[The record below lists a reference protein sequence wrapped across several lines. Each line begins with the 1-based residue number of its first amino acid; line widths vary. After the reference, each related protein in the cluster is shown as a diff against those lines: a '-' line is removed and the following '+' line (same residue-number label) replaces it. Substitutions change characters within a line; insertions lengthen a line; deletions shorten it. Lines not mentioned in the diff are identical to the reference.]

1 MTDPAASFP
10 PPRITPNHRHAFGGV
25 WRLTFRRFLGGPGQ
39 WLAFAAM
46 LLLLG
51 LLEFAIVRDGRAR
64 AFSDWTVRM
73 YFGFLIPAVAF
84 LSGAGA
90 IRDEMKSGSVDY
102 VLTRPVLRPAFIVF
116 KFFSHL
122 ACLQLAALVAL
133 AVVLVVADLR
143 HVTGLGEVLPWLL
156 LAQGIAITAF
166 MALGFF
172 CGVMTSRFLV
182 LGLAYGAVVE
192 AGLGRTPTQLSR
204 LSLTHQITGMLEPIM
219 PAAAPGLPTDQTALG
234 TVGAVLAFAAVML
247 AIVMV
252 VFRLRELVGEHTREV

>member
-1 MTDPAASFP
+1 MNDSAPSFP
-10 PPRITPNHRHAFGGV
+10 LPRVTPNHRHAFGGV
-25 WRLTFRRFLGGPGQ
+25 WRLTFRRFMGGPAQ

-51 LLEFAIVRDGRAR
+51 LAEFAIVRDGRVS

-90 IRDEMKSGSVDY
+90 IREEMKSGSVDY
-102 VLTRPVLRPAFIVF
+102 VLTRPVQRPAFVVF

-122 ACLQLAALVAL
+122 ACVQAAALVGL
-133 AVVLVVADLR
+133 GVVLLVANLR
-143 HVTGLGEVLPWLL
+143 HITGLVEVLPWLL
-156 LAQGIAITAF
+156 LAQAISITAF
-166 MALGFF
+166 MAFGFF
-172 CGVMTSRFLV
+172 CGLVTSRFLV

-192 AGLGRTPTQLSR
+192 VGLGRIPTQLSR
-204 LSLTHQITGMLEPIM
+204 LSLTHQISAMLEPIM
-219 PAAAPGLPTDQTALG
+219 PAAAPALASEQTTLG
-234 TVGAVLAFAAVML
+234 TVGAVLSFAAVML

-252 VFRLRELVGEHTREV
+252 VFRWRELVGEHTREV